1 VTGLPTSFALNKA
14 LLRLPRHYALARV
27 EIDEFA
33 TFREHHGADAARR
46 MLRLIAEALTKVGG
60 RGHPFYCGAYTF
72 AVVFR
77 RTSAQAASHHL
88 DVVRHVVERS
98 TLDVRVPQRP
108 PAGQPGRVGTVERTV
123 AATISVGVAQPQGRR
138 ADPHEVL
145 RAADLALDRAKQ
157 GGQNRVS
164 A

>member
-1 VTGLPTSFALNKA
+1 
-14 LLRLPRHYALARV
+14 
-27 EIDEFA
+27 
-33 TFREHHGADAARR
+33 

-108 PAGQPGRVGTVERTV
+108 PAGQPGRAGTVERTG
-123 AATISVGVAQPQGRR
+123 AATISIRVAQPQGRR

-157 GGQNRVS
+157 GGQNPVS
-164 A
+164 AKRATERRVARSSLARAAAGEASDRDSHRAWRGS